1 MQTLVLALLLAAV
14 FSLFVPSA
22 QNRLQ
27 DLLHGKSWLIW
38 AFPFLL
44 TGVFSGTAALAGAFS
59 VKLVLLVLGYTSAPV
74 LCALLATQWDRR
86 SSFVVCQPAEGW
98 KGQVG
103 DLPHNPPHPF
113 DFLTI
118 LLIWLPLEF
127 AAGGSL
133 VPRAAQGFLH
143 SVAYGIA
150 ILLALV
156 LFLGFRRLSG
166 LKYNLSRGPRDFW
179 LPLAG
184 FALVAPVLIVLGVA
198 IGFIPPPHLPIQSG
212 GRMAGALGII
222 FAGTAVPEEILF
234 RSLIQN
240 LLMHRFGRT
249 WHILLLSSF
258 IFGCAHLDNGP
269 QPLPNWRYMIVAT
282 VAGWAY
288 GKVFERGSTVLSSA
302 ALHTLVDWTKHF
314 FF

>member
-14 FSLFVPSA
+14 FGLFLPSA
-22 QNRLQ
+22 RNRLQ
-27 DLLHGKSWLIW
+27 GMLHGKPRLIW

-44 TGVFSGTAALAGAFS
+44 TAIFCAAAALAGAFS
-59 VKLVLLVLGYTSAPV
+59 LGLALLVLGYTTAPAVCAV
-74 LCALLATQWDRR
+74 LASKPMWGSRNATARYR
-86 SSFVVCQPAEGW
+86 GPQPGSTT
-98 KGQVG
+98 VPN
-103 DLPHNPPHPF
+103 LF

-118 LLIWLPLEF
+118 LAIWLPLEF

-150 ILLALV
+150 IMLGLV
-156 LFLGFRRLSG
+156 VFLGFRSISG
-166 LKYNLSRGPRDFW
+166 LKYNLPRGPRDFW
-179 LPLAG
+179 VPLAG
-184 FALVAPVLIVLGVA
+184 FAIVAPVLIVLGVE
-198 IGFIPPPHLPIQSG
+198 IGFIPPPHFPVQSG
-212 GRMAGALGII
+212 GRMAGAVGLI

-240 LLMHRFGRT
+240 LLMLRFGRG
-249 WHILLLSSF
+249 WRILLLSSL

-269 QPLPNWRYMIVAT
+269 QPTPYWRYMIVAT
-282 VAGWAY
+282 VAGLAY
-288 GKVFERGSTVLSSA
+288 GKVFEMGSTVLSSA
-302 ALHTLVDWTKHF
+302 ALHTMVDWTKHF

>member
-14 FSLFVPSA
+14 FGLFVPAA
-22 QNRLQ
+22 QYRLQ
-27 DLLHGKSWLIW
+27 ALLHSKASLIW

-44 TGVFSGTAALAGAFS
+44 TVVFSGAAALAGAFNMA
-59 VKLVLLVLGYTSAPV
+59 LALLVLGYTTAPV
-74 LCALLATQWDRR
+74 LCAVLAAKW
-86 SSFVVCQPAEGW
+86 
-98 KGQVG
+98 
-103 DLPHNPPHPF
+103 DLPHNLPHVL

-133 VPRAAQGFLH
+133 VPRPAQGFLH

-150 ILLALV
+150 ILLGLV

-166 LKYNLSRGPRDFW
+166 LKYNLPREPRDFW

-184 FALVAPVLIVLGVA
+184 FAIVAPVLIALGVA
-198 IGFIPPPHLPIQSG
+198 IGFIPPPHLPVQSG

-234 RSLIQN
+234 RSMIQN
-240 LLMHRFGRT
+240 LLMQRFGRT
-249 WHILLLSSF
+249 WHVLLLASV

-282 VAGWAY
+282 VAGLAY
-288 GKVFERGSTVLSSA
+288 GKVFDSGSTVLSSA